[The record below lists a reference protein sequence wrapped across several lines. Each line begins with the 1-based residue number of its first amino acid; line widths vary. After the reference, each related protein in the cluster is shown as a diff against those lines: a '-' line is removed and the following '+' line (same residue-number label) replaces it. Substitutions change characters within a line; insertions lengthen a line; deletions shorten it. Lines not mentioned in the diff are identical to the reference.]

1 MREFN
6 VILDKVSHALGTTVD
21 NVVRIYPQLRTE
33 YSWYYVTDKINDFS
47 GNSLL
52 VLGVLILFACVYVFI
67 DGHTDGKYKTFV
79 KIAICIWV
87 LLVIINIISLV
98 AQGFVCPDILIIKEV
113 LNK

>member
-1 MREFN
+1 MKEFN
-6 VILDKVSHALGTTVD
+6 AILDKVSHALGTTVD

-47 GNSLL
+47 ENSLFA
-52 VLGVLILFACVYVFI
+52 LGILILFACAYVFI
-67 DGHTDGKYKTFV
+67 DGHIEEKYKTYV
-79 KIAICIWV
+79 KIAICIWI
-87 LLVIINIISLV
+87 LLVIINIVSLV